1 MRWSMDW
8 SVDLSIGGR
17 DGRLRVGFS
26 RFTCYFFII
35 TLREE
40 EKYIM
45 FIFASYCNGFVYP
58 QGNLILRV
66 LSYLSS

>member
-45 FIFASYCNGFVYP
+45 FIFASYCN
-58 QGNLILRV
+58 
-66 LSYLSS
+66 S